1 MPATP
6 SSQRGVVLVAD
17 DDPVM
22 RLLMLEM
29 IKQVGLDA
37 IEAEDGR
44 QAVRLARERRPDL
57 ILMDVEMPHM
67 DGFAACRAIRQ
78 DEAGGALVPI
88 VMVTGG
94 DDIEA
99 VTSAYEAGATD
110 FVSKPINWP
119 ILGHRVLYV
128 LRASDAI
135 ARLRIADA
143 QNRAVLAAIPDT
155 FFRMDRDGFYLDYEP
170 GHERPGQ
177 ESTVPERNG
186 PSLPRIDGPARAA
199 GREDSAPFSSE
210 RCIGRHITE
219 VLPRPIAARM
229 LDQLGEVLRT
239 QEIRSVEY
247 ELIRFGAV
255 QHFEARL
262 VATGPSEVLGLVRD
276 ISERKRTE
284 EQIRRLA
291 YCDSLTGIP
300 NRQAFL
306 ENLER
311 ELQRSKI
318 GNKKFAVL
326 FMDLDAF
333 KRINDTLG
341 HNVGDHLLKI
351 VSERLRETIRPSD
364 LVSRG
369 DAGADD
375 GVQDPASNLARLGG
389 DEFTILIPD
398 LERVEHALNVA
409 HRVKEA
415 MRRPFLIDGNEIFV
429 TASIGI
435 SLFPEDGDDS
445 SSLLKYADTAMY
457 HAKNCGKNNAKLYS
471 SSLTMQIMSH
481 VKLEVGLRRALQ
493 NDELYLLYQPQL
505 DVRTSEIVGVEA
517 LVRWRHPERGVI
529 SPTEFIP
536 LAEETGLIVPIGE
549 WVLRTACNQARAW
562 QRHDRRALRMAVNLS
577 AKQFK
582 DENLSQIVLSALDD
596 TGLDP
601 KLLELELTEGTLM
614 DDAKATMATLE
625 RLRGIG
631 VYLSIDD
638 FGTGYSSMNYLKR
651 FDVRALKIDRS
662 FICGLPQD
670 SENAAITR
678 AIIAMAHGLKMAVV
692 AEGVETDEQLV
703 LLEEYGCDMVQ
714 GYFLGHPSTAE
725 AITQM
730 LGKLRLVLPVR

>member
-1 MPATP
+1 MPAP
-6 SSQRGVVLVAD
+6 CSNKRANGRGVVLVAD

-29 IKQVGLDA
+29 LEGVNLDA
-37 IEAEDGR
+37 IEAEDGV
-44 QAVRLARERRPDL
+44 QAVKYASECSPDL
-57 ILMDVEMPHM
+57 ILMDVEMPRM
-67 DGFAACRAIRQ
+67 DGFAACRAIR
-78 DEAGGALVPI
+78 DLENGATVPI

-94 DDIEA
+94 DDLEA

-135 ARLRIADA
+135 VRLRIADA

-155 FFRMDRDGFYLDYEP
+155 FFRMDQNGIYLDYEP
-170 GHERPGQ
+170 GHTGSRRAGAKLDDP
-177 ESTVPERNG
+177 VRA
-186 PSLPRIDGPARAA
+186 RDAFPADECV
-199 GREDSAPFSSE
+199 GK
-210 RCIGRHITE
+210 HVTE
-219 VLPRPIAARM
+219 VLPRDIAERM
-229 LDQLGEVLRT
+229 LEQIEVALRI
-239 QEIRSVEY
+239 QQVRSVEY
-247 ELIRFGAV
+247 ELIRFGQA

-276 ISERKRTE
+276 ISERKRAE

-306 ENLER
+306 EMLER

-341 HNVGDHLLKI
+341 HNVGDQLLQQ
-351 VSERLRETIRPSD
+351 VSDRLRDTIRPSD
-364 LVSRG
+364 LLSRG
-369 DAGADD
+369 DSLTREGGDSSQ
-375 GVQDPASNLARLGG
+375 GTNLARLGG

-398 LERVEHALNVA
+398 LDRVEHALNVA
-409 HRVKEA
+409 HRVKDA

-435 SLFPEDGDDS
+435 SLFPEDGDDCT
-445 SSLLKYADTAMY
+445 SLLKFADTAMY

-481 VKLEVGLRRALQ
+481 VKLEVGLRKALQ

-505 DVRTSEIVGVEA
+505 DVRSSEIVGVEA
-517 LVRWRHPERGVI
+517 LVRWRHAERGII

-549 WVLRTACNQARAW
+549 WVLRTACNQARMW
-562 QRHDRRALRMAVNLS
+562 QKLSRKPVRVAVNLS

-582 DENLSQIVLSALDD
+582 DENLSQIVLSALHD

-601 KLLELELTEGTLM
+601 RLLELELTEGTLM

-625 RLRGIG
+625 QLRGIG

-662 FICGLPQD
+662 FISGLPQD

-678 AIIAMAHGLKMAVV
+678 AIIAMAHGLKMVVV
-692 AEGVETDEQLV
+692 AEGVETGEQLV
-703 LLEEYGCDMVQ
+703 MLEEYGCDLVQ
-714 GYFLGHPSTAE
+714 GFYLSRPAPADTVTGMLQQLWVPE
-725 AITQM
+725 AA
-730 LGKLRLVLPVR
+730 R

>member
-1 MPATP
+1 MPPTLNK
-6 SSQRGVVLVAD
+6 RGVVLVAD

-22 RLLMLEM
+22 RLLMIEM
-29 IKQVGLDA
+29 LDQVGLDG

-44 QAVRLARERRPDL
+44 QAVAVFQSMAPDL
-57 ILMDVEMPHM
+57 ILMDVDMPNM
-67 DGFAACRAIRQ
+67 DGFSACREIRRI
-78 DEAGGALVPI
+78 ETGAAVPI
-88 VMVTGG
+88 IMVTGG

-135 ARLRIADA
+135 VRLRIADA
-143 QNRAVLAAIPDT
+143 HNRAVLAAIPDT
-155 FFRMDRDGFYLDYEP
+155 FFRLSKEGYYLDYEQ
-170 GHERPGQ
+170 GHDATA
-177 ESTVPERNG
+177 STPVDQCVG
-186 PSLPRIDGPARAA
+186 K
-199 GREDSAPFSSE
+199 
-210 RCIGRHITE
+210 HIAE
-219 VLPRPIAARM
+219 VLPKEIADRILEQM
-229 LDQLGEVLRT
+229 QVVLDT
-239 QEIRSVEY
+239 QQIRSVDY
-247 ELIRFGAV
+247 DLMRAGAIH
-255 QHFEARL
+255 HFEARL
-262 VATGPSEVLGLVRD
+262 VATGPDEVLGLVRD

-306 ENLER
+306 ETLER
-311 ELQRSKI
+311 ELHRSKV

-369 DAGADD
+369 D
-375 GVQDPASNLARLGG
+375 QPHNLARLGG

-398 LERVEHALNVA
+398 LERVENALNVA
-409 HRVKEA
+409 HRVKDA
-415 MRRPFLIDGNEIFV
+415 MRRPFLIEGHEIFV

-435 SLFPEDGDDS
+435 SLFPEDGDDCD
-445 SSLLKYADTAMY
+445 SLLKYADTAMY

-481 VKLEVGLRRALQ
+481 VKLEVGLRKALK
-493 NDELYLLYQPQL
+493 NEELYLLYQPQI
-505 DVRTSEIVGVEA
+505 DVRSAEIVGVEA
-517 LVRWRHPERGVI
+517 LVRWRHPERGLI

-549 WVLRTACNQARAW
+549 WVLRTACIQAKQW
-562 QRHDRRALRMAVNLS
+562 QKATQRSLRMAVNLS

-582 DENLSQIVLSALDD
+582 DENLTQIVLSALSD

-601 KLLELELTEGTLM
+601 RCLELELTEGTLM
-614 DDAKATMATLE
+614 DDARVTMATLE
-625 RLRGIG
+625 QLRAIG

-651 FDVRALKIDRS
+651 FDVRTLKIDKS

-678 AIIAMAHGLKMAVV
+678 AIIAMAHGLKMVVV

-714 GYFLGHPSTAE
+714 GFYLGHPSPHE
-725 AITQM
+725 SITLM
-730 LGKLRLVLPVR
+730 LQKASALSMAMK

>member
-1 MPATP
+1 MPAP
-6 SSQRGVVLVAD
+6 SSKHRANRPGVVLVAD

-22 RLLMLEM
+22 RLLMVEM
-29 IKQVGLDA
+29 LDGVNLDA
-37 IEAEDGR
+37 IEAEDGL
-44 QAVRLARERRPDL
+44 QAVRLARECAPDL

-67 DGFAACRAIRQ
+67 DGFAACRAIR
-78 DEAGGALVPI
+78 DSENGATVPI

-94 DDIEA
+94 DDLDA
-99 VTSAYEAGATD
+99 VTNAYEAGATD

-135 ARLRIADA
+135 VRLRIADA

-155 FFRMDRDGFYLDYEP
+155 FFRMDQGGVYLDYEP
-170 GHERPGQ
+170 GRIGNRR
-177 ESTVPERNG
+177 ESA
-186 PSLPRIDGPARAA
+186 S
-199 GREDSAPFSSE
+199 REDFAADECVGKHVS
-210 RCIGRHITE
+210 E
-219 VLPRPIAARM
+219 VLPRDIAERM
-229 LDQLGEVLRT
+229 LEQVEVALRIR
-239 QEIRSVEY
+239 QVRSVEY
-247 ELIRFGAV
+247 ELIRFGQV
-255 QHFEARL
+255 QHYEARL

-276 ISERKRTE
+276 ISERKRAE

-306 ENLER
+306 EMLER

-341 HNVGDHLLKI
+341 HNVGDQLLQQ
-351 VSERLRETIRPSD
+351 VSDRLRDTIRPSD
-364 LVSRG
+364 LLSRG
-369 DAGADD
+369 DSLTREGF
-375 GVQDPASNLARLGG
+375 DPHLDQGSNLARLGG

-398 LERVEHALNVA
+398 LDRVEHALNVA
-409 HRVKEA
+409 HRVKDA
-415 MRRPFLIDGNEIFV
+415 MRRPFIIEGNEIFV

-435 SLFPEDGDDS
+435 SLFPEDGDDCN
-445 SSLLKYADTAMY
+445 SLLKFADTAMY

-481 VKLEVGLRRALQ
+481 VKLEVGLRKALQ

-505 DVRTSEIVGVEA
+505 DVRSSEIVGVEA
-517 LVRWRHPERGVI
+517 LVRWRHAERGII

-549 WVLRTACNQARAW
+549 WVLRTACSQARAW
-562 QRHDRRALRMAVNLS
+562 QKLTRRPVRMAVNLS

-582 DENLSQIVLSALDD
+582 DENLSQIVLSALHD

-601 KLLELELTEGTLM
+601 RLLELELTEGTLM
-614 DDAKATMATLE
+614 DDAKATLATLE
-625 RLRGIG
+625 QLRGIG

-662 FICGLPQD
+662 FISGLPQD

-678 AIIAMAHGLKMAVV
+678 AIIAMAHGLKMVVV
-692 AEGVETDEQLV
+692 AEGVETGEQLV
-703 LLEEYGCDMVQ
+703 LLEEYGCDLVQ
-714 GYFLGHPSTAE
+714 GFYLGRPAPADSVTGMLQSLWVPVAE
-725 AITQM
+725 
-730 LGKLRLVLPVR
+730 K

>member
-1 MPATP
+1 MPAFAST
-6 SSQRGVVLVAD
+6 QRGTVLVAD

-29 IKQVGLDA
+29 LAQVGMEG
-37 IEAEDGR
+37 IEAGDGLE
-44 QAVRLARERRPDL
+44 AVELARARVPDL
-57 ILMDVEMPHM
+57 ILMDVDMPRM
-67 DGFAACRAIRQ
+67 DGFTACRAIRAF
-78 DEAGGALVPI
+78 DPDGACVPI
-88 VMVTGG
+88 VMVTGS
-94 DDIEA
+94 DDVEA
-99 VTSAYEAGATD
+99 VTQAYEVGATD

-143 QNRAVLAAIPDT
+143 QNRAVLEAIPDT
-155 FFRMDRDGFYLDYEP
+155 FFRLNADGFYLDYEA
-170 GHERPGQ
+170 GHTRLRQERPDHSCPGRPA
-177 ESTVPERNG
+177 SGPLAGARFIGKHLSDTLPPE
-186 PSLPRIDGPARAA
+186 
-199 GREDSAPFSSE
+199 
-210 RCIGRHITE
+210 
-219 VLPRPIAARM
+219 IAARM
-229 LDQLGEVLRT
+229 LDQMKTVLAT
-239 QEIRSVEY
+239 QQVRSVEY
-247 ELIRFGAV
+247 ELIECGEV
-255 QHFEARL
+255 LHFEARL
-262 VATGPSEVLGLVRD
+262 VATTPSEVLGLVRD
-276 ISERKRTE
+276 ISERKRAE

-291 YCDSLTGIP
+291 YCDGLTGIP

-306 ENLER
+306 ETLER
-311 ELQRSKI
+311 ELQRAKI

-341 HNVGDHLLKI
+341 HNAGDQLLKM
-351 VSERLRETIRPSD
+351 VSERLRETTRPSD

-369 DAGADD
+369 EGSERDA
-375 GVQDPASNLARLGG
+375 ASLARLGG

-409 HRVKEA
+409 TRVKEA
-415 MRRPFLIDGNEIFV
+415 MRRPFLIEGNEIFV

-435 SLFPEDGDDS
+435 SLFPEDGDDCG
-445 SSLLKYADTAMY
+445 SLLKFADTAMY

-493 NDELYLLYQPQL
+493 NDELYLVYQPQR

-517 LVRWRHPERGVI
+517 LVRWRHPERGLVP
-529 SPTEFIP
+529 PTEFIP

-549 WVLRTACNQARAW
+549 WVLRTACRQARAW
-562 QRHDRRALRMAVNLS
+562 QRLTRRLLRIAVNLS

-582 DENLSQIVLSALDD
+582 DENLSQIVLSALNE
-596 TGLDP
+596 TGLEP
-601 KLLELELTEGTLM
+601 RLLELELTEGTLM
-614 DDAKATMATLE
+614 DDARATLVTLE
-625 RLRGIG
+625 QLRGIG
-631 VYLSIDD
+631 VHLSIDD

-662 FICGLPQD
+662 FIAGLPQD

-678 AIIAMAHGLKMAVV
+678 AIIAMAHGLKMVVV
-692 AEGVETDEQLV
+692 AEGVETGEQLL

-714 GYFLGHPSTAE
+714 GYYLGHPSSAE
-725 AITQM
+725 KITEM
-730 LGKLRLVLPVR
+730 LQHAQQALPAK

>member
-1 MPATP
+1 MPAHHHN
-6 SSQRGVVLVAD
+6 QRAHSPAVVLVAD

-29 IKQVGLDA
+29 LDSVGLVG
-37 IEAEDGR
+37 IEAGDGA
-44 QAVRLARERRPDL
+44 QAVDLAHARAPDL
-57 ILMDVEMPHM
+57 ILLDVEMPKM
-67 DGFAACRAIRQ
+67 DGFAACRAIR
-78 DEAGGALVPI
+78 DLPNGATVPI

-94 DDIEA
+94 DDLEA
-99 VTSAYEAGATD
+99 VTNAYEAGATD

-135 ARLRIADA
+135 VRLRIADA

-155 FFRMDRDGFYLDYEP
+155 FFRMSRDGVYLDYEP
-170 GHERPGQ
+170 GREGQ
-177 ESTVPERNG
+177 
-186 PSLPRIDGPARAA
+186 ARGVRDA
-199 GREDSAPFSSE
+199 GAEEQIVGCHVTD
-210 RCIGRHITE
+210 
-219 VLPRPIAARM
+219 VLPRDIAERLLEQVGIALHVR
-229 LDQLGEVLRT
+229 QV
-239 QEIRSVEY
+239 RSVEY
-247 ELIRFGAV
+247 ELIRFGEA
-255 QHFEARL
+255 QHVEARL
-262 VATGPSEVLGLVRD
+262 VATGPDEVLGLVRD
-276 ISERKRTE
+276 ISERKRAE

-306 ENLER
+306 EMLER

-318 GNKKFAVL
+318 GNRKFAVL

-341 HNVGDHLLKI
+341 HDVGDQLLKQ
-351 VSERLRETIRPSD
+351 VSERLRDTIRPSD
-364 LVSRG
+364 LMSRG
-369 DAGADD
+369 DLLPRTEAGRNE
-375 GVQDPASNLARLGG
+375 GTNLARLGG

-409 HRVKEA
+409 HRVKDA
-415 MRRPFLIDGNEIFV
+415 MRRPFLIEGNEIFV

-445 SSLLKYADTAMY
+445 TSLLKYADTAMY

-481 VKLEVGLRRALQ
+481 VRLEVGLRRALQ

-505 DVRTSEIVGVEA
+505 DVRSSEIVGVEA
-517 LVRWRHPERGVI
+517 LVRWRHAERGVI
-529 SPTEFIP
+529 SPNEFIP

-549 WVLRTACNQARAW
+549 WVLRTACRQARHW
-562 QRHDRRALRMAVNLS
+562 QKLARRPVRMAVNLS

-582 DENLSQIVLSALDD
+582 DENLSQIVLSALHD

-601 KLLELELTEGTLM
+601 RLLELELTEGTLM
-614 DDAKATMATLE
+614 DNAKATLATLE
-625 RLRGIG
+625 QLRGIG

-662 FICGLPQD
+662 FISGLPQD

-678 AIIAMAHGLKMAVV
+678 AIIAMAHGLKMIVV
-692 AEGVETDEQLV
+692 AEGVETGEQLV
-703 LLEEYGCDMVQ
+703 LLEEYGCDLVQ
-714 GYFLGHPSTAE
+714 GFYLGRPAPAETVTGMLQKLWVPVTA
-725 AITQM
+725 
-730 LGKLRLVLPVR
+730 R

>member
-1 MPATP
+1 MPA
-6 SSQRGVVLVAD
+6 SSSPKRGTVLVAD

-29 IKQVGLDA
+29 LAQVGLDA
-37 IEAEDGR
+37 IEAVDGA
-44 QAVRLARERRPDL
+44 QAVQLAAERQPDL
-57 ILMDVEMPHM
+57 ILLDVDMPRM
-67 DGFAACRAIRQ
+67 DGFAACEAIRRAEK
-78 DEAGGALVPI
+78 DGVSAPI

-94 DDIEA
+94 DDLEA
-99 VTSAYEAGATD
+99 VTRAYEVGATD

-155 FFRMDRDGFYLDYEP
+155 FFRLDRDGFYLDYEP
-170 GHERPGQ
+170 GHERPGN
-177 ESTVPERNG
+177 ERPG
-186 PSLPRIDGPARAA
+186 RGRAMPQPRVGK
-199 GREDSAPFSSE
+199 
-210 RCIGRHITE
+210 HITD
-219 VLPRPIAARM
+219 VLPPEVAASIIEQMRT
-229 LDQLGEVLRT
+229 VLTT
-239 QEIRSVEY
+239 QQVRSVEY
-247 ELIRFGAV
+247 ELETCGEV

-262 VATGPSEVLGLVRD
+262 VATGASQVLGLVRD
-276 ISERKRTE
+276 ISERKRAE

-306 ENLER
+306 ETLER

-341 HNVGDHLLKI
+341 HNAGDQLLKM
-351 VSERLRETIRPSD
+351 VSERLRDTTRPSD

-369 DAGADD
+369 DN
-375 GVQDPASNLARLGG
+375 ASNLARLGG

-409 HRVKEA
+409 TRVKEA
-415 MRRPFLIDGNEIFV
+415 MRRPFLIEGNEIFV

-435 SLFPEDGDDS
+435 SLFPEDGDDCG
-445 SSLLKYADTAMY
+445 SLLKYADTAMY

-481 VKLEVGLRRALQ
+481 VKLEVGLRKALQ
-493 NDELYLLYQPQL
+493 NDELYLVYQPQR

-517 LVRWRHPERGVI
+517 LVRWRHPERGLVP
-529 SPTEFIP
+529 PTEFIP

-549 WVLRTACNQARAW
+549 WVLRTACRQARVW
-562 QRHDRRALRMAVNLS
+562 QRHAQRHLRMAVNLS

-582 DENLSQIVLSALDD
+582 DENLSQMVHSALLDA
-596 TGLDP
+596 GLEP
-601 KLLELELTEGTLM
+601 RLLELELTEGTLM
-614 DDAKATMATLE
+614 DDARATLVTLE

-631 VYLSIDD
+631 VFLSIDD

-662 FICGLPQD
+662 FINGLPQD

-678 AIIAMAHGLKMAVV
+678 AIIAMAHGLKMVVV
-692 AEGVETDEQLV
+692 AEGVETGEQLL
-703 LLEEYGCDMVQ
+703 LLEQYGCDMVQ
-714 GYFLGHPSTAE
+714 GYFLGHPSSAE
-725 AITQM
+725 DITGM
-730 LGKLRLVLPVR
+730 LATPLALPAK

>member
-1 MPATP
+1 MPA
-6 SSQRGVVLVAD
+6 SSQPARGTVLVAD

-29 IKQVGLDA
+29 LAQVGLDA
-37 IEAEDGR
+37 IEAQDGIE
-44 QAVRLARERRPDL
+44 AVALAQSKKPDL
-57 ILMDVEMPHM
+57 VLMDVDMPRM
-67 DGFAACRAIRQ
+67 DGFAACGAIRKAER
-78 DEAGGALVPI
+78 DGACVPI
-88 VMVTGG
+88 VMVTGS

-99 VTSAYEAGATD
+99 VTHAYEVGATD

-143 QNRAVLAAIPDT
+143 QNRAVLEAIPDT
-155 FFRMDRDGFYLDYEP
+155 FFRLDADGFYLDYEP
-170 GHERPGQ
+170 GQDRPA
-177 ESTVPERNG
+177 SG
-186 PSLPRIDGPARAA
+186 PSPGCPTVHAT
-199 GREDSAPFSSE
+199 APSGASQF
-210 RCIGRHITE
+210 IGKHISD
-219 VLPRPIAARM
+219 VLPSEIATRM
-229 LDQLGEVLRT
+229 LEQMKAVLAT
-239 QEIRSVEY
+239 QQVRSVEY
-247 ELIRFGAV
+247 ELLDCGEV
-255 QHFEARL
+255 QHYEARL
-262 VATGPSEVLGLVRD
+262 VATGASQVLGLVRD
-276 ISERKRTE
+276 ISERKRAE

-306 ENLER
+306 ETLER
-311 ELQRSKI
+311 ELQRARI

-341 HNVGDHLLKI
+341 HNAGDQLLKM
-351 VSERLRETIRPSD
+351 VSERLRETTRPSD

-369 DAGADD
+369 DGPADAG
-375 GVQDPASNLARLGG
+375 GASNLARLGG

-409 HRVKEA
+409 TRVKEA
-415 MRRPFLIDGNEIFV
+415 MRRSFLIEGNEIFV

-435 SLFPEDGDDS
+435 SLFPEDGDDCG
-445 SSLLKYADTAMY
+445 SLLKFADTAMY

-481 VKLEVGLRRALQ
+481 VKLEVGLRKALQ
-493 NDELYLLYQPQL
+493 NDELYLVYQPQR

-517 LVRWRHPERGVI
+517 LVRWRHPERGLVP
-529 SPTEFIP
+529 PTEFIP

-549 WVLRTACNQARAW
+549 WVLRTACRQARAW
-562 QRHDRRALRMAVNLS
+562 QRLTRRTLRVAVNLS

-582 DENLSQIVLSALDD
+582 DENLSQIVLSALHD
-596 TGLDP
+596 TGLEP
-601 KLLELELTEGTLM
+601 RLLELELTEGTLM
-614 DDAKATMATLE
+614 DDARATLATLE
-625 RLRGIG
+625 QLRGIG
-631 VYLSIDD
+631 VHLSIDD

-662 FICGLPQD
+662 FISGLPQD

-678 AIIAMAHGLKMAVV
+678 AIIAMAHGLKMVVV
-692 AEGVETDEQLV
+692 AEGVETGEQL
-703 LLEEYGCDMVQ
+703 LMLEEYGCDMVQ
-714 GYFLGHPSTAE
+714 GYYLGHPSSAE
-725 AITQM
+725 AITEM
-730 LGKLRLVLPVR
+730 LRNAQLALPAK

>member
-1 MPATP
+1 MPA
-6 SSQRGVVLVAD
+6 SSQPARGTVLVAD

-29 IKQVGLDA
+29 LAQVGLDA
-37 IEAEDGR
+37 IEAQDGIE
-44 QAVRLARERRPDL
+44 AVALAQSKKPDL
-57 ILMDVEMPHM
+57 VLMDVDMPRM
-67 DGFAACRAIRQ
+67 DGFAACGAIRKAER
-78 DEAGGALVPI
+78 DGACVPI
-88 VMVTGG
+88 VMVTGS

-99 VTSAYEAGATD
+99 VTHAYEVGATD

-143 QNRAVLAAIPDT
+143 QNRAVLEAIPDT
-155 FFRMDRDGFYLDYEP
+155 FFRLDADGFYLDYEP
-170 GHERPGQ
+170 GQDRPASGPGPGCP
-177 ESTVPERNG
+177 TVHATA
-186 PSLPRIDGPARAA
+186 PSGA
-199 GREDSAPFSSE
+199 SQF
-210 RCIGRHITE
+210 IGKHISD
-219 VLPRPIAARM
+219 VLPSEIATRM
-229 LDQLGEVLRT
+229 LEQMKAVLAT
-239 QEIRSVEY
+239 QQVRSVEY
-247 ELIRFGAV
+247 ELLDCGEV
-255 QHFEARL
+255 QHYEARL
-262 VATGPSEVLGLVRD
+262 VATGASQVLGLVRD
-276 ISERKRTE
+276 ISERKRAE

-306 ENLER
+306 ETLER
-311 ELQRSKI
+311 ELQRARI

-341 HNVGDHLLKI
+341 HNAGDQLLKM
-351 VSERLRETIRPSD
+351 VSERLRETTRPSD

-369 DAGADD
+369 DGPADAG
-375 GVQDPASNLARLGG
+375 GASNLARLGG

-409 HRVKEA
+409 TRVKEA
-415 MRRPFLIDGNEIFV
+415 MRRSFLIEGNEIFV

-435 SLFPEDGDDS
+435 SLFPEDGDDCG
-445 SSLLKYADTAMY
+445 SLLKFADTAMY

-481 VKLEVGLRRALQ
+481 VKLEVGLRKALQ
-493 NDELYLLYQPQL
+493 NDELYLVYQPQR

-517 LVRWRHPERGVI
+517 LVRWRHPERGLVP
-529 SPTEFIP
+529 PTEFIP

-549 WVLRTACNQARAW
+549 WVLRTACRQARAW
-562 QRHDRRALRMAVNLS
+562 QRLTRRTLRVAVNLS

-582 DENLSQIVLSALDD
+582 DENLSQIVLSALHD
-596 TGLDP
+596 TGLEP
-601 KLLELELTEGTLM
+601 RLLELELTEGTLM
-614 DDAKATMATLE
+614 DDARATLATLE
-625 RLRGIG
+625 QLRGIG
-631 VYLSIDD
+631 VHLSIDD

-662 FICGLPQD
+662 FISGLPQD

-678 AIIAMAHGLKMAVV
+678 AIIAMAHGLKMVVV
-692 AEGVETDEQLV
+692 AEGVETGEQL
-703 LLEEYGCDMVQ
+703 LMLEEYGCDMVQ
-714 GYFLGHPSTAE
+714 GYYLGHPSSAE
-725 AITQM
+725 AITEM
-730 LGKLRLVLPVR
+730 LRNAQLALPAK

>member
-1 MPATP
+1 MPAQTAT
-6 SSQRGVVLVAD
+6 VLVAD

-29 IKQVGLDA
+29 LDGVGLQG
-37 IEAEDGR
+37 IEAADGE
-44 QAVRLARERRPDL
+44 QAVFLAHARTPDL
-57 ILMDVEMPHM
+57 ILLDVEMPKM
-67 DGFAACRAIRQ
+67 DGFAACRAIR
-78 DEAGGALVPI
+78 DLPNGAMVPI

-94 DDIEA
+94 DDLEA
-99 VTSAYEAGATD
+99 VTNAYEAGATD

-135 ARLRIADA
+135 VRLRIADA

-155 FFRMDRDGFYLDYEP
+155 FFRMSRDGFYLDYEP
-170 GHERPGQ
+170 GR
-177 ESTVPERNG
+177 
-186 PSLPRIDGPARAA
+186 DGPGRGVRDA
-199 GREDSAPFSSE
+199 GVDEQ
-210 RCIGRHITE
+210 IVGRHVSD
-219 VLPRPIAARM
+219 VLPRDIAERLLEQVGMA
-229 LDQLGEVLRT
+229 LHVQQV
-239 QEIRSVEY
+239 RSVEY
-247 ELIRFGAV
+247 ELIRFGEA

-262 VATGPSEVLGLVRD
+262 VATGPNEVLGLVRD
-276 ISERKRTE
+276 ISERKRAE

-306 ENLER
+306 EMLER

-341 HNVGDHLLKI
+341 HDVGDQLLKQ
-351 VSERLRETIRPSD
+351 VSDRLRETIRPND
-364 LVSRG
+364 LMSRG
-369 DAGADD
+369 DLLPRPDTAGSA
-375 GVQDPASNLARLGG
+375 GTNLARLGG

-409 HRVKEA
+409 HRVKDA

-435 SLFPEDGDDS
+435 SLFPEDGDDCT
-445 SSLLKYADTAMY
+445 SLLKYADTAMY

-481 VKLEVGLRRALQ
+481 VRLEVGLRRALQ

-505 DVRTSEIVGVEA
+505 DVRSSEIVGVEA
-517 LVRWRHPERGVI
+517 LVRWRHAERGVV
-529 SPTEFIP
+529 SPNEFIP

-549 WVLRTACNQARAW
+549 WVLRTACSQARHW
-562 QRHDRRALRMAVNLS
+562 QKLARRPVRMAVNLS

-582 DENLSQIVLSALDD
+582 DENLSQIVLSALHD

-601 KLLELELTEGTLM
+601 RLLELELTEGTLM
-614 DDAKATMATLE
+614 DDAKATLATLE
-625 RLRGIG
+625 QLRGIG

-662 FICGLPQD
+662 FISGLPQD

-678 AIIAMAHGLKMAVV
+678 AIIAMAHGLKMVVV
-692 AEGVETDEQLV
+692 AEGVETGEQLV
-703 LLEEYGCDMVQ
+703 LLEEYGCDLVQ
-714 GYFLGHPSTAE
+714 GFYLGRPAPPE
-725 AITQM
+725 AVTGM
-730 LGKLRLVLPVR
+730 LQKLWVPEEAR

>member
-1 MPATP
+1 MPPISTK
-6 SSQRGVVLVAD
+6 RGVVLVAD

-29 IKQVGLDA
+29 LGQVGLDA
-37 IEAEDGR
+37 IEAADGE
-44 QAVRLARERRPDL
+44 QALALFQSAAPDL
-57 ILMDVEMPHM
+57 IMMDVDMPKM
-67 DGFAACRAIRQ
+67 DGFSACDAIRAL
-78 DEAGGALVPI
+78 DTGATVPI
-88 VMVTGG
+88 IMVTGG

-99 VTSAYEAGATD
+99 VTHAYEVGATD

-135 ARLRIADA
+135 VRLRLADA
-143 QNRAVLAAIPDT
+143 HNRAVLAAIPDT
-155 FFRMDRDGFYLDYEP
+155 FFRLNKDGYYLDYEQ
-170 GHERPGQ
+170 GHDA
-177 ESTVPERNG
+177 S
-186 PSLPRIDGPARAA
+186 
-199 GREDSAPFSSE
+199 SAPPVDQ
-210 RCIGRHITE
+210 CVGKHIAE
-219 VLPRPIAARM
+219 VLP
-229 LDQLGEVLRT
+229 
-239 QEIRSVEY
+239 QEISDRLLEQVQIVLETQQLRSVDY
-247 ELIRFGAV
+247 ELLRFGAI
-255 QHFEARL
+255 QHYEARL
-262 VATGPSEVLGLVRD
+262 VATGPDQVLGLVRD

-306 ENLER
+306 ETLER

-341 HNVGDHLLKI
+341 HNVGDHLLRI
-351 VSERLRETIRPSD
+351 VSDRLRETIRPSD
-364 LVSRG
+364 LVSRS
-369 DAGADD
+369 D
-375 GVQDPASNLARLGG
+375 QSHNLARLGG

-398 LERVEHALNVA
+398 LDRVENALNVA
-409 HRVKEA
+409 HRVKDA
-415 MRRPFLIDGNEIFV
+415 MRRPFLIDGHEIFV

-435 SLFPEDGDDS
+435 SLFPEDGDDCD
-445 SSLLKYADTAMY
+445 SLLKYADTAMY

-481 VKLEVGLRRALQ
+481 VKLEVGLRKALK
-493 NDELYLLYQPQL
+493 NDELYLLYQPQI
-505 DVRTSEIVGVEA
+505 DVRSSQIVGVEA
-517 LVRWRHPERGVI
+517 LVRWRHPERGLV
-529 SPTEFIP
+529 SPNEFIP

-549 WVLRTACNQARAW
+549 WVLRTACIQARQW
-562 QRHDRRALRMAVNLS
+562 QKTTRRMLRVAVNLS

-582 DENLSQIVLSALDD
+582 DENLMQIVMSALND

-601 KLLELELTEGTLM
+601 RLLELELTEGTLM
-614 DDAKATMATLE
+614 DDARATMSTLE
-625 RLRGIG
+625 QLRSIG

-651 FDVRALKIDRS
+651 FDVRALKIDKS

-678 AIIAMAHGLKMAVV
+678 AIIAMAHGLKMVVV

-703 LLEEYGCDMVQ
+703 MLEEYGCDLVQ
-714 GYFLGHPSTAE
+714 GFYLGHPSPQD
-725 AITQM
+725 AISDM
-730 LGKLRLVLPVR
+730 LQKSRTLQSQSEGQTRRVGLT